1 MYPTHLQKTK
11 YRVTLDFDVF
21 EDFDPY
27 NINFNKLFEIEG
39 EEKLDVYIEKEEY
52 EFNDI
57 W

>member
-39 EEKLDVYIEKEEY
+39 EEKLDVYI
-52 EFNDI
+52 
-57 W
+57 